1 MVTYFVKTSIK
12 VGMSKIIASV
22 RQRCFSSSFIRQNNT
37 TSCGLAILL
46 TSMKDPTGHE
56 TALKDFFIC
65 AKEYDDK

>member
-22 RQRCFSSSFIRQNNT
+22 RQHCFSSSFIRQNNT

-56 TALKDFFIC
+56 WLNK
-65 AKEYDDK
+65 